1 MGNERNQRMQPENRI
16 AYCGVDCLPCPDYT
30 SKKCPGCRTTAWGD
44 DPCPPVACCRKK
56 GIPFCGECNAFPCSD
71 MAAFYAESDGHRA
84 AYRRMCALRNSPKT
98 E

>member
-1 MGNERNQRMQPENRI
+1 MSDDRVGGRSLSARRL
-16 AYCGVDCLPCPDYT
+16 LPQ
-30 SKKCPGCRTTAWGD
+30 
-44 DPCPPVACCRKK
+44 K

-98 E
+98 K